1 MTTDTARSAVISQL
15 SRIAPE
21 ADLSSVDPTSDL
33 RREIDLD
40 SLDFLGLI
48 EALATSTGVSVPESD
63 YDQVRSLDALVA
75 YLASHGAR

>member
-21 ADLSSVDPTSDL
+21 ADLSSVDPASDL

-40 SLDFLGLI
+40 SLDFLALI

-75 YLASHGAR
+75 YLAAHGAR

>member
-1 MTTDTARSAVISQL
+1 MTKDTARSAVISQL

-21 ADLSSVDPTSDL
+21 ADLSLVDPAVDL

-48 EALATSTGVSVPESD
+48 EALATSIGVSVPESD
-63 YDQVRSLDALVA
+63 YDQVRSLNELVE
-75 YLASHGAR
+75 YLTAHGAR